1 MSRTRKKKLRFSR
14 QTHPGSQP
22 GLVVVDPQAQR
33 PTITVFA
40 YGQASCERTEITDL
54 ETLPALLQ
62 RHTVTWIN
70 VDGLGDAATIQRL
83 GKMFSLHPL
92 ALEDAV
98 NVHQRPK
105 VDEYPGHLYIVARYI
120 HLNDSLDSEQISI
133 FLGKNYVLT
142 FQEESRPGDPFDP
155 IRTRLKSDQDVFTNH
170 GADYLAYRLLDAI
183 VDSYFP
189 VLEYYGEKID
199 DMEALLLESHHGVS
213 LGSIHKI
220 KQDLLQLRRALWP
233 MRDMLYSLLRDKQV
247 LIDDSIRVYFRD
259 CYDHTVQ
266 LVDLLEIYRELGSDL
281 RDLYLSSMSNR
292 MNEIM
297 KVLTII
303 STLFIPLTFIAGV
316 YGMNFDTAWP
326 LNMPELRSPYGY
338 VITMGVMGFIA
349 VAMFVYFVRKGWIG
363 ERFFRK

>member
-1 MSRTRKKKLRFSR
+1 MSRIRKKKKHFHR

-33 PTITVFA
+33 PTITAFG
-40 YGQASCERTEITDL
+40 YGQKSCEKLEIKDV
-54 ETLPALLQ
+54 ETLPALIQ
-62 RHTVTWIN
+62 RHAVTWIN
-70 VDGLGDAATIQRL
+70 VDGLGDAHAIQRL
-83 GKMFSLHPL
+83 GQMFNLHPL

-105 VDEYPGHLYIVARYI
+105 VEEYPGHLFIVARII
-120 HLNDSLDSEQISI
+120 HLNDALESEQLSI

-142 FQEESRPGDPFDP
+142 FQEEARPGDPFDP
-155 IRTRLKSDQDVFTNH
+155 IRGRLLSEKDVFTKH
-170 GADYLAYRLLDAI
+170 GADYLAYRLLDAV

-189 VLEYYGEKID
+189 VLEYYGERID
-199 DMEALLLESHHGVS
+199 DIEDRLLQSHRQVE
-213 LGSIHKI
+213 LGNIHSI

-233 MRDMLYSLLRDKQV
+233 TRDMLYSLLRDKQD
-247 LIDDSIRVYFRD
+247 LIEDSTRVYFRD

-281 RDLYLSSMSNR
+281 RDLYLTTISNR

-303 STLFIPLTFIAGV
+303 STLFIPLTFIAGI
-316 YGMNFDTAWP
+316 YGMNFDTSKP
-326 LNMPELRSPYGY
+326 LNMPELLSPYGY
-338 VITMGVMGFIA
+338 VGTLGAMAVIA
-349 VAMFVYFVRKGWIG
+349 IGMLIYFVKKGWIG
-363 ERFFRK
+363 RRWWN

>member
-1 MSRTRKKKLRFSR
+1 MSRARKKKHRFHR

-33 PTITVFA
+33 PTITAFA
-40 YGQASCERTEITDL
+40 YGQSSCEKIEIQDL

-62 RHTVTWIN
+62 RHAVTWIN
-70 VDGLGDAATIQRL
+70 VDGLGDAAVIQRL
-83 GKMFSLHPL
+83 GQMFKLHPL

-105 VDEYPGHLYIVARYI
+105 AEEYPGHLFLVARFI
-120 HLNDSLDSEQISI
+120 HLNDNVASEQISF
-133 FLGKNYVLT
+133 FLGKNFVLT
-142 FQEESRPGDPFDP
+142 FQEETHPGDPFDP
-155 IRTRLKSDQDVFTNH
+155 IRARLLSEKDVFGQH
-170 GADYLAYRLLDAI
+170 GSDYLAYRLLDAL

-199 DMEALLLESHHGVS
+199 DIEANLLDNHHRVH
-213 LGSIHKI
+213 LTSIHAI

-233 MRDMLYSLLRDKQV
+233 SRDMLYSLLRDKQE
-247 LIDDSIRVYFRD
+247 LIAESTRVYFRD
-259 CYDHTVQ
+259 VYDHSVQ

-281 RDLYLSSMSNR
+281 RDLYLSSMSHR

-316 YGMNFDTAWP
+316 YGMNFDTKLP
-326 LNMPELRSPYGY
+326 GNMPELEQPYGY
-338 VITMGVMGFIA
+338 VITLGVMGLITLL
-349 VAMFVYFVRKGWIG
+349 MLMYFVKKGWIG
-363 ERFFRK
+363 SRWFK

>member
-1 MSRTRKKKLRFSR
+1 MSRTRKKKPRFSR

-22 GLVVVDPQAQR
+22 GLVVVDPAAQR
-33 PTITVFA
+33 PTITAFA
-40 YGQASCERTEITDL
+40 YGQTTCERIEIKDI
-54 ETLPALLQ
+54 ETIPALLQ
-62 RHTVTWIN
+62 RHAVTWIN
-70 VDGLGDAATIQRL
+70 VDGLGDATVIQSL
-83 GKMFSLHPL
+83 GQMFQLHPL

-105 VDEYPGHLYIVARYI
+105 VEEYPGHLFIVARMI
-120 HLNDSLDSEQISI
+120 HLNSILASEQISI
-133 FLGKNYVLT
+133 FLGKNFVLT
-142 FQEESRPGDPFDP
+142 FQEETRPGDPFDP
-155 IRTRLKSDQDVFTNH
+155 LRTRLLSDKDVFTKH

-199 DMEALLLESHHGVS
+199 ELEAGLLEAQRQVE
-213 LGSIHKI
+213 LGSIHAI
-220 KQDLLQLRRALWP
+220 KQELLQLRRALWP
-233 MRDMLYSLLRDKQV
+233 MRDMLYSLLRDKQELV
-247 LIDDSIRVYFRD
+247 AETTRVYFRD

-303 STLFIPLTFIAGV
+303 STVFIPLTFIAGV
-316 YGMNFDTAWP
+316 YGMNFHTEHP
-326 LNMPELRSPYGY
+326 LNMPELSSPYGY
-338 VITMGVMGFIA
+338 IVTMAVMGVITLGML
-349 VAMFVYFVRKGWIG
+349 VYFVRKGWIG
-363 ERFFRK
+363 SGWFK

>member
-1 MSRTRKKKLRFSR
+1 MARAHKKKRRFHR
-14 QTHPGSQP
+14 QTHPGAQP
-22 GLVVVDPQAQR
+22 GLVVADPAAQR
-33 PTITVFA
+33 PRITAMA
-40 YGQASCERTEITDL
+40 YGAAGCDTVQVTDPAG
-54 ETLPALLQ
+54 LPALVQ
-62 RHTVTWIN
+62 RHAVTWIN
-70 VDGLGDAATIQRL
+70 VDGLGDAATIQELGRL
-83 GKMFSLHPL
+83 FNLHPL

-105 VDEYPGHLYIVARYI
+105 VDEYHEHLFIVARFI
-120 HLNDSLDSEQISI
+120 HLKDVLTSEQISI
-133 FLGKNYVLT
+133 FLGKNFVLT
-142 FQEESRPGDPFDP
+142 FQEETQPGDPFDP
-155 IRTRLKSDQDVFTNH
+155 IRTRLKSDHDVFRNH

-199 DMEALLLESHHGVS
+199 DLEAGLLNKYHQVHLS
-213 LGSIHKI
+213 SIHSI

-233 MRDMLYSLLRDKQV
+233 LRDMLYSLLRDKQELV
-247 LIDDSIRVYFRD
+247 QDSTRVYFRD

-266 LVDLLEIYRELGSDL
+266 LIDLLEIYRELGSDL
-281 RDLYLSSMSNR
+281 RDLYMSSMSNR

-338 VITMGVMGFIA
+338 VVTMAVMAGIA
-349 VAMFVYFVRKGWIG
+349 VAMLVYFVRKGWIG
-363 ERFFRK
+363 ERWFK